1 MDLAAARRAGVPVFN
16 APYSN
21 TRSVAELVLGEAIM
35 LLRGI
40 PEKSAAAKAGRWLK

>member
-1 MDLAAARRAGVPVFN
+1 MVVFN

-21 TRSVAELVLGEAIM
+21 TRSVAELVLGEAIL

-40 PEKSAAAKAGRWLK
+40 PEKNAVPTAGG